1 MKPKQIIS
9 PFSVILVFVC
19 LTLVGLFLIPE
30 LSVKLSPSQS
40 LPQINVSFFMPNNS
54 PRIVEIEATSKLE
67 AMLSRMTGVQEITS
81 ISGNGKGDIYI
92 RFDKHTD
99 IDIARFEVS
108 TIIRQTWPLLPP
120 GVSYPSISLSK
131 IDNRANTPFLSY
143 TVNAPANPLVIQQFV
158 ETQVKPK
165 LSQIE
170 GVDRINVSGAA
181 PMEWRLEYDYK
192 RLDNLGISVHDIQ
205 QAVSD
210 HLNKEHVG
218 IVSIE
223 SDKGDKKWI
232 RLVISSGGIDE
243 NRFGLSGIEVKD
255 TSGKIIM
262 LDQLVEVSRVESQ
275 PQSYY
280 RVNGLNSI
288 HLSVV
293 AEENANQLNLSN
305 KVKGKLDEV
314 EINFPVG
321 YNIHLNYDAT
331 EHIKSELNKIYF
343 RTALTLTI
351 LLIFILLIYR
361 NIKYTLL
368 IVITL
373 FINIA
378 VAIIFYYLL
387 RLEIQL
393 YSLAG
398 ITISLTLVIDN
409 TIVMSDQIIRRHNM
423 KAFLPILAATLTSI
437 AALSAIFLLDEKL
450 RLNLEDFACIIIVN
464 LSISLLI
471 SLFLVP
477 ALLEKMKILKRKKG
491 AQNFL
496 FGRLRNCRIWKG
508 KRIWIY
514 MNRAYEVICRFLYR
528 WRIAFVVLIV
538 LIFGLPV
545 FMLPEKLEPVNKWA
559 DLYNDTFGSNTY
571 KEKVKPHVDNILG
584 GTLRLFV
591 QKVYNASYFADREE
605 TSLYVTATLPS
616 NSTIEQMNN
625 LIQRMENYISQF
637 DGVKYFQTDI
647 HNARQA
653 SINIQFTKEH
663 QRGGFPYLLKSKLI
677 SKSLELGGG
686 SWGVY
691 GLGDGFSNDVREV
704 AGSYRVEMY
713 GYNYDELVVLGK
725 KIKEELLNHR
735 RIKDVVV
742 GAEFSWYKDDYEE
755 FVLNVYKE
763 KLAQEDIKPYQFYAA
778 LKNIFGQNVFVGSM
792 LAESGTEQIVLH
804 SRQSKEYDIWDFHN
818 IPIKIDERELKL
830 SDLAK
835 VEKVQAPQK
844 IAKVNQ
850 QYRLCLQYEYIGST
864 EQGRKILEE
873 NIGEFRKTLPMGY
886 MIKDSNMSYWWS
898 TSDKRHYL
906 LLLYV
911 FVVVYFLSG
920 ILFNSLKQPFYI
932 ISVIPISFI
941 GIFLTF
947 YLFRLNFDQG
957 GFASFILLSGLTIN
971 ANIYIIDE
979 YNNIKSRYPGISMM
993 RAYLKTW
1000 NAKIRPIFL
1009 TIVSTILGF
1018 IPFLIGEYHEAFW
1031 FPLAAGTIGGLIIS
1045 FIATFLFLPLFM
1057 GVGKIKTAENHY

>member
-1 MKPKQIIS
+1 
-9 PFSVILVFVC
+9 
-19 LTLVGLFLIPE
+19 
-30 LSVKLSPSQS
+30 
-40 LPQINVSFFMPNNS
+40 MPNNS